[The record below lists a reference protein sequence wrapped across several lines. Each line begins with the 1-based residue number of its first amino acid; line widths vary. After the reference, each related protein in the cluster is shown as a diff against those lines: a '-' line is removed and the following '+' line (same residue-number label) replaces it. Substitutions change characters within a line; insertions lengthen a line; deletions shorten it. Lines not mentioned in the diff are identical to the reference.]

1 MSILVTGGTGYIGS
15 HTVVE
20 LINSG
25 SDVVIV
31 DNLSNSKLCVLDRI
45 EKIIQAQRQAL
56 SFALWAGPEEIL
68 TVYGGNSKCKMNN
81 NINGKLPVF
90 VSALEKPGIKANR
103 EEASCKNL

>member
-1 MSILVTGGTGYIGS
+1 MLNSIVRTPQAVQGTFFFFFFFFKHSYKVTGDI
-15 HTVVE
+15 
-20 LINSG
+20 
-25 SDVVIV
+25 
-31 DNLSNSKLCVLDRI
+31 DRI
-45 EKIIQAQRQAL
+45 EKIIQAYRQAL